1 MTGQHERPAAARPY
15 VRQPARPCQC
25 GHCDPEPSP
34 LGTEKRAMLYYG
46 PGATD
51 WAFETRVREGA
62 WDDIPAEFDAAHARV
77 HLPAI
82 KRTRHIRLG
91 LNAGRHHLAAVFA
104 VHPDWRTDADVAEGL
119 HATAAA
125 LAAQLD
131 EMRRAAAGHGAEGSA
146 AA

>member
-1 MTGQHERPAAARPY
+1 MTGQHERPVAAVRPY
-15 VRQPARPCQC
+15 VRQPAAACQC
-25 GHCDPEPSP
+25 GHCDPDPSP

-51 WAFETRVREGA
+51 WAFETRIREGA

-91 LNAGRHHLAAVFA
+91 LNAGRRNLAAVFA
-104 VHPDWRTDADVAEGL
+104 VHPDWRTDAEVAEGL
-119 HATAAA
+119 HAAEAS

-131 EMRRAAAGHGAEGSA
+131 EMRRTAAERAETRTA
-146 AA
+146 A